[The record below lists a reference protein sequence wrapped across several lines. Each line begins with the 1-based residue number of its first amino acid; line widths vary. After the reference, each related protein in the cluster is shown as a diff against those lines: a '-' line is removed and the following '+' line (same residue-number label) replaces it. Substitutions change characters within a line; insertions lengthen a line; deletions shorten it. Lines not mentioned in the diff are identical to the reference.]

1 MKPFPV
7 AVYGYQDHIKIS
19 AQHSVFKIKA
29 LSSAKIEEIFII
41 FKIEILEKCS
51 LFRGTKAEDIGNLL
65 KNLHAADR
73 KYPKGSFV
81 LRQGDVTDSLGILTE
96 GALRIV
102 TEDFAGNRNII
113 SEIEPGELFAE
124 VFASVKGA
132 VISVDVEAEADSR
145 VIWIKV
151 REILENGGEKLVTSL
166 LGVIAGKNLM
176 LNRKIEHLSR
186 RSTRE
191 KLLSYLTYE
200 MRRKGSRT
208 FDIPFDR
215 QGLADYLSVD
225 RSAMSAE
232 LSRMKRDGL
241 IDYRKS
247 RFTLYGEGE

>member
-1 MKPFPV
+1 MEK
-7 AVYGYQDHIKIS
+7 KI
-19 AQHSVFKIKA
+19 A
-29 LSSAKIEEIFII
+29 
-41 FKIEILEKCS
+41 ILEGCR
-51 LFRGTKAEDIGNLL
+51 LFHGTKAEDIGDLL
-65 KNLHAADR
+65 RNLHAAER
-73 KYPKGSFV
+73 KYPKESFV
-81 LRQGDVTDSLGILTE
+81 LRRGDVTDSLGILTE

-124 VFASVKGA
+124 VFAA
-132 VISVDVEAEADSR
+132 VRGVRAAADVEAKADSR

-151 REILENGGEKLVTSL
+151 DEILENGGRELVENL

-191 KLLSYLTYE
+191 KLLSYLTSE
-200 MRRKGSRT
+200 MRRNGCRT

-232 LSRMKRDGL
+232 LSKMKKDGL
-241 IDYRKS
+241 IDYRKNH
-247 RFTLYGEGE
+247 FTVHGAED